1 MPREDPFYKLLA
13 LSKPNVICRYF
24 ARSGYVQIVY
34 SFKNTKVYLL
44 LTRFFLSEMLFSS
57 SAAFHKYIQILQ
69 LKFVIIVFCEEYILI
84 QLFSN
89 ISSVMFM
96 YSEIPL

>member
-24 ARSGYVQIVY
+24 ARSGYIQSTVLKIQK
-34 SFKNTKVYLL
+34 FYLW
-44 LTRFFLSEMLFSS
+44 TRFFFLSEMLFSS

-69 LKFVIIVFCEEYILI
+69 VKFVTIVFCEEYILI

-89 ISSVMFM
+89 IPSVMFM
-96 YSEIPL
+96 

>member
-1 MPREDPFYKLLA
+1 MPRDPFYKLLA

-24 ARSGYVQIVY
+24 ARSGYIQS
-34 SFKNTKVYLL
+34 SFKNTKVVSSLDEIF
-44 LTRFFLSEMLFSS
+44 FFLSEMLFSS

-69 LKFVIIVFCEEYILI
+69 VKFVTIVFCEEYILI

-89 ISSVMFM
+89 IPSVMFM
-96 YSEIPL
+96 

>member
-24 ARSGYVQIVY
+24 ATSGYKHAKVLS
-34 SFKNTKVYLL
+34 SFDDF
-44 LTRFFLSEMLFSS
+44 FFLSEMLLSS

-69 LKFVIIVFCEEYILI
+69 LKFL
-84 QLFSN
+84 L
-89 ISSVMFM
+89 
-96 YSEIPL
+96 